1 MFIIGNGSTLSALR
15 WFQARSGAQF
25 PHCDC
30 ISISIWWYRLL
41 MLGWALWLAAS
52 LIRWLRM
59 GWQSFSSGGFFR
71 HQAKAKAQPAPPPLP
86 QQM

>member
-1 MFIIGNGSTLSALR
+1 
-15 WFQARSGAQF
+15 
-25 PHCDC
+25 
-30 ISISIWWYRLL
+30 

-71 HQAKAKAQPAPPPLP
+71 HQAKAKASANAKAQPAPPPLP
-86 QQM
+86 QQS